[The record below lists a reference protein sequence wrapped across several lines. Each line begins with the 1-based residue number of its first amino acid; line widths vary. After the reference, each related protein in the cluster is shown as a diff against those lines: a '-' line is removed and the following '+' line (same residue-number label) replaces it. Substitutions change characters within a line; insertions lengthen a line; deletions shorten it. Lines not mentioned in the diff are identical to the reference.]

1 VRPERTAHFAA
12 RTTLVAFAACL
23 AAGCGGSGKPRHAS
37 APAPA
42 APARLSFDYRTST
55 PLGYVDRGVVAHLGA
70 VSVHDVSYTSSGQR
84 VDGYLVEP
92 RGAKRR
98 PAVVLVH
105 GSGGDRREL
114 LGTAVALCRR
124 GVVAL
129 TITAPSS
136 AHPPQPARSAA
147 ALLAASRAETVHD
160 VVAVRR
166 AADVLATV
174 SGVDVARLGYLG
186 WSAGAKLG
194 AFVAASDPRFK
205 SLALLSAGADK
216 VSAFVAAAPPGL
228 RSLVRRQLS
237 SIDPLRYVAAAG
249 AGKLLLEDG
258 TKDTII
264 PHRALL
270 NVIHAAPPRTTVRWY
285 AAGHALTAKAF
296 VDATVWLAQRL
307 GA

>member
-1 VRPERTAHFAA
+1 MLPDRIARTAV
-12 RTTLVAFAACL
+12 RTGIVAFAACI
-23 AAGCGGSGKPRHAS
+23 AAGCGGSGASQHAA

-42 APARLSFDYRTST
+42 RERLSFDYRTSV
-55 PLGYVDRGVVAHLGA
+55 PLGYVDRGVVAHEGA
-70 VSVHDVSYTSSGQR
+70 ISVHDVSYTSSGQR

-105 GSGGDRREL
+105 GSGGDRRQL

-124 GVVAL
+124 GAVAL

-136 AHPPQPARSAA
+136 AHPPQAARSAA

-166 AADVLATV
+166 AADVLA
-174 SGVDVARLGYLG
+174 SIAGVDASRLGYLG

-194 AFVAASDPRFK
+194 TFVAASDPRFK
-205 SLALLSAGADK
+205 ALALLSAGADRLT
-216 VSAFVAAAPPGL
+216 AFVAAAPAQL
-228 RSLVRRQLS
+228 RPLVRRQLG

-285 AAGHALTAKAF
+285 PAGHELTAKAF
-296 VDATVWLAQRL
+296 TDATVWLAQRL